1 MRVFVRSF
9 GFSLFAAILVLL
21 VPSLRA
27 TIFANIRGIVHDP
40 QHRPISGANVT
51 LKSATSAWS
60 QSTKTDQS
68 GDFHFDA
75 VAVGEY
81 TISISYSGFR
91 DVSQRLVIDSGASP
105 ILHFELP
112 IASATQSVQVSA
124 DEEANVLDTTSSATE
139 TLVTRSD
146 IATSP
151 GATRTNSLQMIT
163 NFVPGAYVVHDQL
176 HIRGG
181 HQVSWLVDGVPV
193 PNTSIASNVGPQFDP
208 KDVDYLE
215 VQRGSY
221 SADYGDRTFGV
232 FNVVP
237 RTGFERNNDID
248 ILTTYGSYNQTNSEI
263 SLGGHTQRFAYYG
276 SVNVNR
282 SDATL
287 ETPVPQIIH
296 DLGDGVGGF
305 GSLIYNSTPNDQLRL
320 VASARHDFYQV
331 PNTPEQQSICPQPI
345 PPDPNCS
352 VRDVDNEA
360 DSFVN
365 FSWVHTLS
373 PGAVLTVSPFYHYN
387 SARLTPGPND
397 TPTIT
402 IDDRASNYVGMQAS
416 LSVVKGKNSLRG
428 GLYVY
433 GQHDNAFFSVTPND
447 ENGLGPT
454 TSERQIVWGNLQAI
468 YLDDQFKV
476 TSWLTLNGGVRL
488 THYDN
493 PSRAGTVGVSENSA
507 DPRVGTAIRIP
518 KINAVLRGYYGRFYQ
533 APPLDTISGPLL
545 GPDFAFLPLHGER
558 DEQWEVGLA
567 VPFHGWTFDEDY
579 FHTAARNFL
588 DHDVLGNS
596 NIFLPL
602 TIDHARIYGWE
613 TSVRSPELYH
623 RARIHL
629 AYSHQYAQGAGAVT
643 GGLTDFEPPDVG
655 YFFLDHDQRNTLS
668 TGYDVRLP
676 WSTWTSGNLNYG
688 SGFLEGDGPQH
699 LPSHTTFDF
708 SIGKNIGER
717 LSLSFTAIN
726 ISDNRYLLDTSNTF
740 GGTHFVEPRQFIG
753 SIRWRFRY

>member
-1 MRVFVRSF
+1 MRKHVERF
-9 GFSLFAAILVLL
+9 GLFLFAAGLL
-21 VPSLRA
+21 VVPVLRA
-27 TIFANIRGIVHDP
+27 TIFGNIRGIVHDP
-40 QHRPISGANVT
+40 QHRPIAGVEVT
-51 LKSATSAWS
+51 LKSATSAWT
-60 QSTKTDQS
+60 QSVQTDQS
-68 GDFHFDA
+68 GEFHFDA
-75 VAVGEY
+75 VSVGQY
-81 TISISYSGFR
+81 TIEIIHPGFR
-91 DVSQRLVIDSGASP
+91 DVSERLVVTSNSSP
-105 ILHFELP
+105 VLHFELK
-112 IASATQSVQVSA
+112 IASGTQTVQVSA
-124 DEEANVLDTTSSATE
+124 EEQSQEIDEGSSTTQ

-146 IATSP
+146 IERTP
-151 GATRTNSLQMIT
+151 GANRTNSLAMIT
-163 NFVPGAYVVHDQL
+163 DFVPSAYVVHDQL

-208 KDVDYLE
+208 KDVDYFE
-215 VQRGSY
+215 VQRGGY

-248 ILTTYGSYNQTNSEI
+248 ILATYGSYNQTNSQI
-263 SLGGHTQRFAYYG
+263 NLGGHTQRFAYYG
-276 SVNVNR
+276 SVNANR
-282 SDATL
+282 SDASL

-305 GSLIYNSTPNDQLRL
+305 GSLIFNATPGDQLRL
-320 VASARHDFYQV
+320 VASLRRDFYQV
-331 PNTPEQQSICPQPI
+331 PNTPDQQAICPQPI
-345 PPDPNCS
+345 PPEPNCS
-352 VRDVDNEA
+352 IRDTDHEA

-365 FSWVHTLS
+365 FSWVRTLS

-387 SARLTPGPND
+387 SARLRPGPDD

-402 IDDRASNYVGMQAS
+402 FDDRSSNYVGLQSSIA
-416 LSVVKGKNSLRG
+416 LTKGKNNFRG

-433 GQHDNAFFSVTPND
+433 GQHDNLFFSVTPND
-447 ENGLGPT
+447 DSGRGEPGT
-454 TSERQIVWGNLQAI
+454 QSEVLWGNLQAI
-468 YLDDQFKV
+468 FLEDQFKPA
-476 TSWLTLNGGVRL
+476 SWLSLNGGVRL
-488 THYDN
+488 THFAD
-493 PSRAGTVGVSENSA
+493 PKVSENSA

-518 KINAVLRGYYGRFYQ
+518 KINAVLRGFYGRYYQ

-567 VPFHGWTFDEDY
+567 IPFHGWTFDEAY

-602 TIDHARIYGWE
+602 TIDHARIRGWE
-613 TSVRSPELYH
+613 TTVRSPELFH

-629 AYSHQYAQGAGAVT
+629 AYSHQYAEGAGAVT
-643 GGLTDFEPPDVG
+643 GGLTDFEPPDTG
-655 YFFLDHDQRNTLS
+655 YFFLDHDQRDTLS
-668 TGYDVRLP
+668 TGYDLRLP
-676 WSTWTSGNLNYG
+676 WSAWTSGNLNVG
-688 SGFLEGDGPQH
+688 SGFLNGDGPSH

-717 LSLSFTAIN
+717 LTLTLTAVN

-753 SIRWRFRY
+753 SVRWRFHY